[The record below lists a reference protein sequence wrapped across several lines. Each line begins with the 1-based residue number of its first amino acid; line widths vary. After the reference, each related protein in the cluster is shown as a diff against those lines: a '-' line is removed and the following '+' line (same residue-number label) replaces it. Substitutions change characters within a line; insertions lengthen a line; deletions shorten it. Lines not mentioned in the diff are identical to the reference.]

1 MAKFIKFWQW
11 VNMTNTRTRKR
22 KSSFYR
28 IHQRSRSFFIAAIF
42 LTCISQHSWKR
53 LLLWSS
59 PYCLCYIISYYWY
72 AVQNVIFEDENQY
85 HKCVFQNTFATNIG
99 RNPCHIH
106 AQCIWRVFPALY
118 ISLHLV
124 MLHSII
130 LNWIKFS
137 PLMRRW
143 KKLFE
148 SLLNV
153 LKVKQEQE
161 QEQRNMYT
169 SIHILCSI
177 LCWCTSGNNYSLVSL
192 WVWCYHLDTPT
203 FWAIFSVL
211 LFRAS
216 QVPSTWKGSCY
227 LLSLS
232 CWKMKLCPTLRSSAL
247 YTLLHSSCRWP
258 CAISQIPLLKNIPTA
273 WSCHHWT
280 SL

>member
-22 KSSFYR
+22 KSGFYR
-28 IHQRSRSFFIAAIF
+28 IHQRLRSFFIAAIF
-42 LTCISQHSWKR
+42 FTCISWHSWKR

-59 PYCLCYIISYYWY
+59 PYCLCYVISYYWY
-72 AVQNVIFEDENQY
+72 VVQNVIFEDENQY

-153 LKVKQEQE
+153 LKVKKPKTRTTEHVHKYSHPLLNTLLMHFWQQL
-161 QEQRNMYT
+161 QPHVFVSMMLPSWHSYFLGNFFHSSFQ
-169 SIHILCSI
+169 SL
-177 LCWCTSGNNYSLVSL
+177 SGSVNLKGELLLIV
-192 WVWCYHLDTPT
+192 
-203 FWAIFSVL
+203 AVL
-211 LFRAS
+211 LEDE
-216 QVPSTWKGSCY
+216 
-227 LLSLS
+227 
-232 CWKMKLCPTLRSSAL
+232 AL
-247 YTLLHSSCRWP
+247 PHSEV
-258 CAISQIPLLKNIPTA
+258 
-273 WSCHHWT
+273 
-280 SL
+280 